1 MSDPHPW
8 FRSQPSAEEITRR
21 LGEYSSWIELD
32 LDHLSFNLARIRERV
47 GVEVMPVVKND
58 AYGHGLV
65 PITAHLVAEGIRWVM
80 VAKLLEAERLRAAG
94 VGCEVLVM
102 DVLFSDAQCD
112 RVVEQGLTMAVFTE
126 EAALKLDAAGRRR
139 GRVAQVFVKVDTG
152 LRRVGVRHDLAPDLI
167 ERIARMPNVRVAGVF
182 SSFMQHPD
190 RDREMLARF
199 KAVCAEV
206 ERRGVE
212 IPFRTMA
219 STNAIFHDP
228 DAWLDM
234 VRPAMCLYGVYPFD
248 GDADSGLEL
257 RQVLSMKARVEYVK
271 EVAKGDTVTYFGTFT
286 APAPMRIGTLHIGFR
301 DALPR
306 ELANKA
312 RYGVGGRIMPGVGTI
327 ALNHALLDLTGT
339 DAVAGDV
346 VEVFSRK
353 GENSLLA
360 MARAAGWMVYSL
372 MNHLSP
378 DIPRVCYRDGVPVAL
393 CEPRVEW
400 SGIRTASSPIN

>member
-1 MSDPHPW
+1 MPHTHAW
-8 FRSQPSAEEITRR
+8 FRSQPDAAEITRR
-21 LGEYSSWIELD
+21 LDEHSSWIELD
-32 LDHLSFNLARIRERV
+32 LDSLSFNLARIRERV
-47 GVEVMPVVKND
+47 GPEVEVMPVVKND

-65 PITAHLVAEGIRWVM
+65 PVTAHLVGEGVRWVM

-94 VGCEVLVM
+94 IECEVLVM
-102 DVLFSDAQCD
+102 DVLFTDAQCD

-126 EAALKLDAAGRRR
+126 EAALRLDAAGRRR
-139 GRVAQVFVKVDTG
+139 GRIAQVFVKVDTG

-167 ERIARMPNVRVAGVF
+167 ERIAAMPNVRVAGVF

-190 RDREMLARF
+190 RDREMLERF
-199 KAVCAEV
+199 KAVCGEV

-212 IPFRTMA
+212 IPFRSIA
-219 STNAIFHDP
+219 STNAILHDRE
-228 DAWLDM
+228 AWLDM
-234 VRPAMCLYGVYPFD
+234 VRPAMCLYGVHPFD
-248 GDADSGLEL
+248 RDAESGLEL
-257 RQVLSMKARVEYVK
+257 RPVLSMKARIEYVK
-271 EVAKGDTVTYFGTFT
+271 DVAKGDSVTYFGTFT
-286 APAPMRIGTLHIGFR
+286 APAPMRVGTLHIGFR
-301 DALPR
+301 DAIPR

-339 DAVAGDV
+339 DAAAGDV
-346 VEVFSRK
+346 VEVFARE

-378 DIPRVCYRDGVPVAL
+378 DLPRVCRRGGVPVAL
-393 CEPRVEW
+393 REP
-400 SGIRTASSPIN
+400 

>member
-1 MSDPHPW
+1 MADLHPW
-8 FRSQPSAEEITRR
+8 FRSQPSPAEIVRR
-21 LGEYSSWIELD
+21 LGEHSSWIELD

-94 VGCEVLVM
+94 VGCDVLVM

-126 EAALKLDAAGRRR
+126 EAALALDAAGRRR

-152 LRRVGVRHDLAPDLI
+152 LRRVGVRHDVAPDLI

-199 KAVCAEV
+199 RAVCAEV

-219 STNAIFHDP
+219 STNAIFHEP

-234 VRPAMCLYGVYPFD
+234 VRPAMCLYGVHPFD
-248 GDADSGLEL
+248 GDDASGLEL
-257 RQVLSMKARVEYVK
+257 RQVLSMKARIEYVK
-271 EVAKGDTVTYFGTFT
+271 EVAKGDSVTYFGTFT

-312 RYGVGGRIMPGVGTI
+312 RYGVNGRIMPGVGTI

-339 DAVAGDV
+339 DAVAGDE
-346 VEVFSRK
+346 VEVFART
-353 GENSLLA
+353 GENDLPA

-393 CEPRVEW
+393 REPAL
-400 SGIRTASSPIN
+400 G

>member
-1 MSDPHPW
+1 MSDSHPW
-8 FRSQPSAEEITRR
+8 FRSQPSAAEITRR

-47 GVEVMPVVKND
+47 GAGVEVMPVVKND

-65 PITAHLVAEGIRWVM
+65 PITAHLVGDGVRWVM

-94 VGCEVLVM
+94 IECEVLVM
-102 DVLFSDAQCD
+102 DVLFTDAQCD

-126 EAALKLDAAGRRR
+126 EAARRLDAAGRRQ
-139 GRVAQVFVKVDTG
+139 GRTAQVFVKVDTG

-190 RDREMLARF
+190 RDREMLERF
-199 KAVCAEV
+199 EAACAEV

-212 IPFRTMA
+212 VPFRTIA

-228 DAWLDM
+228 NAWLDM
-234 VRPAMCLYGVYPFD
+234 VRPAMCLYGVHPFD

-257 RQVLSMKARVEYVK
+257 RQVLSMKARIEYVK
-271 EVAKGDTVTYFGTFT
+271 DVAKGDSVTYFGTFT

-312 RYGVGGRIMPGVGTI
+312 RFGVDGRIMSGVGTI

-339 DAVAGDV
+339 NAEAGDA
-346 VEVFSRK
+346 VEVFARE

-378 DIPRVCYRDGVPVAL
+378 DIPRVCCRGGVPVAL
-393 CEPRVEW
+393 REPGV
-400 SGIRTASSPIN
+400 G

>member
-1 MSDPHPW
+1 MSDSHAW
-8 FRSQPSAEEITRR
+8 FRSQPSAAEITRR
-21 LGEYSSWIELD
+21 LAEHSSWIELD

-65 PITAHLVAEGIRWVM
+65 PVTAHLVGEGIRWVM

-94 VGCEVLVM
+94 IECEVLVM
-102 DVLFSDAQCD
+102 DVLFTDAQCD

-126 EAALKLDAAGRRR
+126 EAALRLDAAGRRR

-190 RDREMLARF
+190 RDREMLERF
-199 KAVCAEV
+199 EAVCAEV

-219 STNAIFHDP
+219 STNAILHAP

-234 VRPAMCLYGVYPFD
+234 VRPAMCLYGVHPFD
-248 GDADSGLEL
+248 GDTESGLEL
-257 RQVLSMKARVEYVK
+257 RQVLSMKARIEYVK
-271 EVAKGDTVTYFGTFT
+271 EVAKGDSVTYFGTFT

-312 RYGVGGRIMPGVGTI
+312 RFGVGGRIMPGVGTI

-339 DAVAGDV
+339 DAVAGDE
-346 VEVFSRK
+346 VEVFARD
-353 GENSLLA
+353 GANSLRA
-360 MARAAGWMVYSL
+360 MASAAGWMVYSL

-378 DIPRVCYRDGVPVAL
+378 DLPRVCYRGGVPVAL
-393 CEPRVEW
+393 REPGTDE
-400 SGIRTASSPIN
+400 A

>member
-1 MSDPHPW
+1 MSELHPW
-8 FRSQPSAEEITRR
+8 FRSQPSAADIRRR
-21 LGEYSSWIELD
+21 LGEFSSWIELD
-32 LDHLSFNLARIRERV
+32 LDHLGFNLARIRERV

-65 PITAHLVAEGIRWVM
+65 PITAHLVGEGVRWVM
-80 VAKLLEAERLRAAG
+80 VAKLLEAERIRAAG
-94 VGCEVLVM
+94 IDCEVLVM

-112 RVVEQGLTMAVFTE
+112 RVVEQGLTMAVYTE
-126 EAALKLDAAGRRR
+126 EAALALDAAGRRQ
-139 GRVAQVFVKVDTG
+139 GRIAQVFVKVDTG

-167 ERIARMPNVRVAGVF
+167 ERIAGMPNIRVAGVF

-190 RDREMLARF
+190 RDREMLARL

-212 IPFRTMA
+212 IPIRSIA

-257 RQVLSMKARVEYVK
+257 RPVLSMKARIEYVK

-286 APAPMRIGTLHIGFR
+286 APSPMRIGTLHIGFR

-306 ELANKA
+306 ELANRA
-312 RYGVGGRIMPGVGTI
+312 RFGVGGRIMPGVGTV

-339 DAVAGDV
+339 DAAAGDV
-346 VEVFSRK
+346 VEVFARE

-378 DIPRVCYRDGVPVAL
+378 EIPRVCWRGGVPVAL
-393 CEPRVEW
+393 REPGV
-400 SGIRTASSPIN
+400 G

>member
-8 FRSQPSAEEITRR
+8 FRSQPSAVEITRR
-21 LGEYSSWIELD
+21 LGEHSSWIELD

-65 PITAHLVAEGIRWVM
+65 PVTAHLAGEGIRWVM

-94 VGCEVLVM
+94 IECEVLVM
-102 DVLFSDAQCD
+102 DVLFTDAQCD
-112 RVVEQGLTMAVFTE
+112 RVVEQALTMAVFTE
-126 EAALKLDAAGRRR
+126 EAALRLDAAGRRR

-190 RDREMLARF
+190 RDREMLERF
-199 KAVCAEV
+199 EAVCAEV

-228 DAWLDM
+228 NAWLDM
-234 VRPAMCLYGVYPFD
+234 VRPAMCLYGVHPFD
-248 GDADSGLEL
+248 GDTDSGLEL
-257 RQVLSMKARVEYVK
+257 RQVLSMKARIEYVK
-271 EVAKGDTVTYFGTFT
+271 EVAKGDSVTYFGTFT

-312 RYGVGGRIMPGVGTI
+312 RFGVGGRIMPGVGTI

-339 DAVAGDV
+339 DAAAGDE
-346 VEVFSRK
+346 VEVFARE
-353 GENSLLA
+353 GANSLRA
-360 MARAAGWMVYSL
+360 MASAAGWMVYSL

-378 DIPRVCYRDGVPVAL
+378 DLPRVCYRGGVPVAL
-393 CEPRVEW
+393 REPGTDE
-400 SGIRTASSPIN
+400 A

>member
-1 MSDPHPW
+1 MSDSHAW
-8 FRSQPSAEEITRR
+8 FRSQPTAADINRR
-21 LGEYSSWIELD
+21 LSEFSSWIELD
-32 LDHLSFNLARIRERV
+32 LDHLSFNLSRIRERV

-65 PITAHLVAEGIRWVM
+65 PITAHLVGEGIRWVM

-94 VGCEVLVM
+94 IECEVLVM
-102 DVLFSDAQCD
+102 DVLFADEQCN

-126 EAALKLDAAGRRR
+126 EAALRLDAAGRRL
-139 GRVAQVFVKVDTG
+139 GRTAQVFVKVDTG

-190 RDREMLARF
+190 RDREMLDRF
-199 KAVCAEV
+199 KAVCEEV

-212 IPFRTMA
+212 IPLRTIA

-234 VRPAMCLYGVYPFD
+234 VRPAMCLYGVYPFE

-257 RQVLSMKARVEYVK
+257 RQVLSLKARVEYVK
-271 EVAKGDTVTYFGTFT
+271 EVAKGDSVTYFGTFT

-312 RYGVGGRIMPGVGTI
+312 RYGVDGRIMPGVGTI

-339 DAVAGDV
+339 NSAAGDA
-346 VEVFSRK
+346 VEVFARE
-353 GENSLLA
+353 GENSLLT

-378 DIPRVCYRDGVPVAL
+378 DIPRVCWRGGVPVAL
-393 CEPRVEW
+393 REPGV
-400 SGIRTASSPIN
+400 G

>member
-1 MSDPHPW
+1 MSDTHPW
-8 FRSQPSAEEITRR
+8 FRSQPSAAEITRR
-21 LGEYSSWIELD
+21 LAEHSSWIELD
-32 LDHLSFNLARIRERV
+32 LDHLSFNLARIWERV

-65 PITAHLVAEGIRWVM
+65 PVTAHLAGEGIRWVM

-94 VGCEVLVM
+94 IECEVLVM
-102 DVLFSDAQCD
+102 DVLFTDAQCD

-126 EAALKLDAAGRRR
+126 EAALRLDAAGRRR

-152 LRRVGVRHDLAPDLI
+152 LRRVGVRHDLAPDFI

-190 RDREMLARF
+190 RDREMLGRF
-199 KAVCAEV
+199 EAVCAEV

-219 STNAIFHDP
+219 STNAIFHAP

-234 VRPAMCLYGVYPFD
+234 VRPAMCLYGVHPFD
-248 GDADSGLEL
+248 GDAESGLEL
-257 RQVLSMKARVEYVK
+257 RQVLSMKARIEYVK
-271 EVAKGDTVTYFGTFT
+271 EVAKGDSVTYFGTFT

-312 RYGVGGRIMPGVGTI
+312 RFGVGGRIMPGVGTI

-339 DAVAGDV
+339 DAVAGDE
-346 VEVFSRK
+346 VEVFARE
-353 GENSLLA
+353 GANSLRA
-360 MARAAGWMVYSL
+360 MASAAGWMVYSL

-378 DIPRVCYRDGVPVAL
+378 DIPRVCYRGGVPVAL
-393 CEPRVEW
+393 REPATGE
-400 SGIRTASSPIN
+400 A

>member
-1 MSDPHPW
+1 MSDPHAW
-8 FRSQPSAEEITRR
+8 FRTQPNAAEITRR
-21 LGEYSSWIELD
+21 LGECSSWIEID

-65 PITAHLVAEGIRWVM
+65 PITAHLVAEGIRWVI

-112 RVVEQGLTMAVFTE
+112 RVVEQGLTIAVFTE

-190 RDREMLARF
+190 RDREMLERF

-234 VRPAMCLYGVYPFD
+234 VRPAMCLYGVHPFD
-248 GDADSGLEL
+248 GDDTSGLEL

-271 EVAKGDTVTYFGTFT
+271 EVAKGDSVTYFGTFT

-339 DAVAGDV
+339 DAAAGDE
-346 VEVFSRK
+346 VEVFARD
-353 GENSLLA
+353 GENALRA
-360 MARAAGWMVYSL
+360 MAQAAGWMVYSL

-378 DIPRVCYRDGVPVAL
+378 DIPRVCCRGGVPVAL
-393 CEPRVEW
+393 REPGVE
-400 SGIRTASSPIN
+400 

>member
-1 MSDPHPW
+1 MPHTHAW
-8 FRSQPSAEEITRR
+8 FRSQPDAAEITRR
-21 LGEYSSWIELD
+21 LDEHSSWIELD

-47 GVEVMPVVKND
+47 GPEVEVMPVVKND

-65 PITAHLVAEGIRWVM
+65 PVTAHLVGEGVRWVM

-94 VGCEVLVM
+94 IECEVLVM
-102 DVLFSDAQCD
+102 DVLFTDAQCD

-126 EAALKLDAAGRRR
+126 EAALQLDAAGRRR
-139 GRVAQVFVKVDTG
+139 GRIAQVFVKVDTG

-167 ERIARMPNVRVAGVF
+167 ERIAAMPNVRVAGVF

-190 RDREMLARF
+190 RDREMLERF

-212 IPFRTMA
+212 VPFRTIA
-219 STNAIFHDP
+219 STNAILHDP
-228 DAWLDM
+228 EAWLDM
-234 VRPAMCLYGVYPFD
+234 VRPAMCLYGVHPFD
-248 GDADSGLEL
+248 RDADSGLEL
-257 RQVLSMKARVEYVK
+257 RPVLSMKARIEYVK
-271 EVAKGDTVTYFGTFT
+271 DVAKGDSVTYFGTFT
-286 APAPMRIGTLHIGFR
+286 APAPMRVGTLHIGFR
-301 DALPR
+301 DAIPR

-312 RYGVGGRIMPGVGTI
+312 RYGVDGRIMPGVGTI
-327 ALNHALLDLTGT
+327 ALNHTLLDLTGT

-346 VEVFSRK
+346 VEVFAQE

-378 DIPRVCYRDGVPVAL
+378 DLPRVCWRGGVPVAL
-393 CEPRVEW
+393 REPDADR
-400 SGIRTASSPIN
+400 A

>member
-1 MSDPHPW
+1 MPDTPMPHTHAW
-8 FRSQPSAEEITRR
+8 FRSQPDAAEITRR
-21 LGEYSSWIELD
+21 LDEHSSWIELD

-47 GVEVMPVVKND
+47 GPEVEVMPVVKND

-65 PITAHLVAEGIRWVM
+65 PVTAHLVGEGVRWVM

-94 VGCEVLVM
+94 IECEVLVM
-102 DVLFSDAQCD
+102 DVLFTDAQCD

-126 EAALKLDAAGRRR
+126 EAALRLDAAGRRQ
-139 GRVAQVFVKVDTG
+139 GRIAQVFVKVDTG

-167 ERIARMPNVRVAGVF
+167 ERIAAMPNVRVAGVF

-190 RDREMLARF
+190 RDREMLERF

-212 IPFRTMA
+212 IPFRTIA
-219 STNAIFHDP
+219 STNAILHDP
-228 DAWLDM
+228 EAWLDM
-234 VRPAMCLYGVYPFD
+234 VRPAMCLYGVHPFD
-248 GDADSGLEL
+248 RDADSGLEL
-257 RQVLSMKARVEYVK
+257 RPVLSMKARIEYVK
-271 EVAKGDTVTYFGTFT
+271 DVAKGDSVTYFGTFT
-286 APAPMRIGTLHIGFR
+286 APAPMRVGTLHIGFR
-301 DALPR
+301 DAIPR

-312 RYGVGGRIMPGVGTI
+312 RYGVDGRIMPGVGTI
-327 ALNHALLDLTGT
+327 ALNHTLLDLTET

-346 VEVFSRK
+346 VEVFAQE

-378 DIPRVCYRDGVPVAL
+378 DLPRVCWRGGVPVAL
-393 CEPRVEW
+393 REPDADR
-400 SGIRTASSPIN
+400 A